1 MIHMALWIS
10 LLFSVTMSLAQESGE
25 SRKDSTAES
34 PWDEAPQVLKSA
46 PVDYPKTALADSAQG
61 TCWLEVDLDDNGHV
75 VNARVSQSSG
85 RTDLDTAAIKSIQQ
99 WLYQPATK
107 NGRSIPS
114 RIPQCF
120 TFRLKK

>member
-1 MIHMALWIS
+1 
-10 LLFSVTMSLAQESGE
+10 MSMAQERSE
-25 SRKDSTAES
+25 SRKDSIAES

-46 PVDYPKTALADSAQG
+46 PVDYPKAALADSAEGQ
-61 TCWLEVDLDDNGHV
+61 CWLEVDLDDNGRV
-75 VNARVSQSSG
+75 VNARVFQSSG

-99 WLYQPATK
+99 WLYQPAKK
-107 NGRSIPS
+107 NGRPIPS